1 MSDIKKINDE
11 AINEV
16 AGGTAQGEVWTD
28 HGMVMYRV
36 AYGDTLSEIAMRFN
50 TTCEAIKA
58 LNPEL
63 IKDINMIRVDWVI
76 RVL

>member
-1 MSDIKKINDE
+1 MSDINKISDE
-11 AINEV
+11 VVKEV
-16 AGGTAQGEVWTD
+16 SGGTAQGEVWTD

-36 AYGDTLSEIAMRFN
+36 AYGDTLSEIALRFH

-58 LNPEL
+58 FNPDL
-63 IKDINMIRVDWVI
+63 IKDINKIRVDWVI

>member
-1 MSDIKKINDE
+1 MSEINKINDE
-11 AINEV
+11 IIEDV
-16 AGGTAQGEVWTD
+16 SGGTAQGEVWTD

-36 AYGDTLSEIAMRFN
+36 AYGDTLSEIALRFQ

-58 LNPEL
+58 LNPDL
-63 IKDINMIRVDWVI
+63 IKDINKIRVDWVI

>member
-1 MSDIKKINDE
+1 MSEINKINDE
-11 AINEV
+11 VIEDV
-16 AGGTAQGEVWTD
+16 SGGTAQGEVWTD

-36 AYGDTLSEIAMRFN
+36 AYGDTLSEIALRFQ

-58 LNPEL
+58 LNPDL
-63 IKDINMIRVDWVI
+63 IKDINKIRVDWVI

>member
-1 MSDIKKINDE
+1 MSEINKITDE
-11 AINEV
+11 IIEDV
-16 AGGTAQGEVWTD
+16 SGGTAQGEVWTD

-36 AYGDTLSEIAMRFN
+36 AYGDTLSEIALRFQ

-58 LNPEL
+58 LNPDL
-63 IKDINMIRVDWVI
+63 IKDINKIRVDWVI

>member
-1 MSDIKKINDE
+1 MSDINKINDE
-11 AINEV
+11 AISAV
-16 AGGTAQGEVWTD
+16 AGGTAQ
-28 HGMVMYRV
+28 V

-58 LNPEL
+58 LNPKL
-63 IKDINMIRVDWVI
+63 IKDINKIRVDWVI